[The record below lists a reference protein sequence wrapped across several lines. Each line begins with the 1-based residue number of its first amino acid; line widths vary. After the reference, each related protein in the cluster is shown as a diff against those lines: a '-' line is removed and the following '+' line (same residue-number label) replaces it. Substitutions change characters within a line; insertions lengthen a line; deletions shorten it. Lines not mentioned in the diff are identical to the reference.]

1 MKSCKKKFILLL
13 VSLLTCATVFTFVGC
28 ADGETADDIN
38 NNGQST
44 GDITGDDDIVELP
57 DIAYAQGIPEHFIM
71 NGITYDSSY
80 ALNGYDVQYVLAV
93 HGGYELDE
101 LIGYYVNR
109 EDYQQLYETNPN
121 MMYAIDE
128 ENTIFN
134 SYDDNKLSIYSL
146 KGHDIE
152 KYVAIYLVDRV
163 VHIYVNNNY
172 DARD

>member
-1 MKSCKKKFILLL
+1 MKSCKNKFILLL
-13 VSLLTCATVFTFVGC
+13 ASLLMCATIFTFVGC
-28 ADGETADDIN
+28 TGEGGQVVSPPEDDK
-38 NNGQST
+38 
-44 GDITGDDDIVELP
+44 DDDIGELP

-71 NGITYDSSY
+71 NGITYENSY
-80 ALNGYDVQYVLAV
+80 ALNGYDVQYVLTL
-93 HGGYELDE
+93 HGGYEIDE

-109 EDYQQLYETNPN
+109 EDYLQLYETNPN
-121 MMYAIDE
+121 MMYAVDE